1 MYKRLLIA
9 TFILLGLTFLLGAL
23 PIHGEQEV
31 YENVVRL
38 HVIANSDSEEDQA
51 LKLTVRDAVLDKTQD
66 IFASCKT
73 KEEAELVLSQN
84 LATIEKIAQET
95 IIAAGYD
102 YNVSVAIGEENY
114 PTKSYESC
122 CFPSGEYTSLRI
134 MIGGADGQNWWCVL
148 FPPMCVG
155 VASNA
160 EESFAQ
166 VGLTGDQYNIITQ
179 TDKPKYK
186 ARFKILEAIEGV
198 MN

>member
-73 KEEAELVLSQN
+73 KEEAERKLL
-84 LATIEKIAQET
+84 K
-95 IIAAGYD
+95 
-102 YNVSVAIGEENY
+102 
-114 PTKSYESC
+114 
-122 CFPSGEYTSLRI
+122 
-134 MIGGADGQNWWCVL
+134 
-148 FPPMCVG
+148 
-155 VASNA
+155 
-160 EESFAQ
+160 
-166 VGLTGDQYNIITQ
+166 
-179 TDKPKYK
+179 
-186 ARFKILEAIEGV
+186 
-198 MN
+198 